1 MATKTFYATGGLKY
15 GTRRLQAGDPIEL
28 TDPLARLYLALGKV
42 TDKKPP
48 AFAYIDDR
56 AICFQGDFAK
66 TLDQLEAFKAHW
78 ESD

>member
-1 MATKTFYATGGLKY
+1 M
-15 GTRRLQAGDPIEL
+15 
-28 TDPLARLYLALGKV
+28 V

-56 AICFQGDFAK
+56 AICFQGDYGK

-78 ESD
+78 E